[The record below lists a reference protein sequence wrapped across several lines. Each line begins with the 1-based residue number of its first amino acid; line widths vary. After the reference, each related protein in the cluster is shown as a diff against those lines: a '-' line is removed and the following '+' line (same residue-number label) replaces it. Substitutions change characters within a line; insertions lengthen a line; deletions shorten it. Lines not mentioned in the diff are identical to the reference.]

1 MQMKDVQKE
10 ILENKKRHGFNTT
23 DIEQE
28 FCRLYGE
35 VGEAYDAYYK
45 GTDNFAEELADVAI
59 FFMGIAE
66 IEGIDLEAEILKKV
80 EKIKRENMCAMKKE
94 IWFMCEQ
101 KEFGFGRALFVL
113 KIIEL

>member
-1 MQMKDVQKE
+1 MQMKEAQRE

-59 FFMGIAE
+59 FLMGIAE
-66 IEGIDLEAEILKKV
+66 MQGIDLETEILKKI
-80 EKIKRENMCAMKKE
+80 EKNKARQYVRNEKGNMVH
-94 IWFMCEQ
+94 
-101 KEFGFGRALFVL
+101 L
-113 KIIEL
+113 

>member
-1 MQMKDVQKE
+1 MQMKDIQKE

-23 DIEQE
+23 NIEQE

-59 FFMGIAE
+59 FLMGIAE
-66 IEGIDLEAEILKKV
+66 IEGIDLESEILKKV
-80 EKIKRENMCAMKKE
+80 EKNKTRQYVCNEKGNMVH
-94 IWFMCEQ
+94 
-101 KEFGFGRALFVL
+101 L
-113 KIIEL
+113 

>member
-1 MQMKDVQKE
+1 MHMKDVQRE

-45 GTDNFAEELADVAI
+45 GLETFGEELADVAI
-59 FFMGIAE
+59 FLMGIAE
-66 IEGIDLEAEILKKV
+66 IQGIDLEAEIVKKV
-80 EKIKRENMCAMKKE
+80 ERNKTRKYVRNEKGNM
-94 IWFMCEQ
+94 
-101 KEFGFGRALFVL
+101 VHT
-113 KIIEL
+113 

>member
-1 MQMKDVQKE
+1 MQMKELQEE
-10 ILENKKRHGFNTT
+10 IFENKKRHGFNIT

-59 FFMGIAE
+59 FLMGIAE
-66 IEGIDLEAEILKKV
+66 IQGIDLWDEILKKV
-80 EKIKRENMCAMKKE
+80 EKNKSRQYIRNEKGNM
-94 IWFMCEQ
+94 
-101 KEFGFGRALFVL
+101 VHT
-113 KIIEL
+113 